1 MTDCYLSKKTLK
13 QIWNSKILLLQ
24 LPNFYFMN
32 KVNISYLT
40 IIVLIL
46 FASFSRIIPHM
57 PNFTPLGAMALFG
70 GAYLKN
76 KYHALVIPIASLW
89 LSDLVLNNFIFSF
102 YSDFTWFYPGFLWQ
116 YTSFILITIIGYFF
130 LKKVNFKNIFITS
143 ISSSLLFFVITN
155 FGVWLSGSIYS
166 LDFQGL
172 ITCYVMAI
180 PFYKGT
186 ILGFICYSSLLF
198 GILEFSRYKF
208 QVLKV

>member
-1 MTDCYLSKKTLK
+1 
-13 QIWNSKILLLQ
+13 
-24 LPNFYFMN
+24 MN

-46 FASFSRIIPHM
+46 FASFSRIIPHI
-57 PNFTPLGAMALFG
+57 PNFTPIGAMALIG

-76 KYHALVIPIASLW
+76 KYHALFIPIASLW
-89 LSDLVLNNFIFSF
+89 LSDLVLNNFIFSI

-116 YTSFILITIIGYFF
+116 YTSFILIIIIGYFF
-130 LKKVNFKNIFITS
+130 LKKVNFKNVFVTS

-172 ITCYVMAI
+172 INCYVMAI

-186 ILGFICYSSLLF
+186 ILGFICYSSILF
-198 GILEFSRYKF
+198 GILEFSRYKL
-208 QVLKV
+208 QVLKF